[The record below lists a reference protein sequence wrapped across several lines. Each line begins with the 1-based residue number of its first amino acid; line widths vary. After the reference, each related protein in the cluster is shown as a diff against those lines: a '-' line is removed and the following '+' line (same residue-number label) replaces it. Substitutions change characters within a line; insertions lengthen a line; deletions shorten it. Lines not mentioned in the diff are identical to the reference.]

1 MLHKEA
7 VDPDTLELLK
17 ALQEKEYLKG
27 FCLVGGTAL
36 ALQIGHRTSVDIDLF
51 SDFEFDAGQLLENLS
66 SDFDF
71 RLFYSAKNTLKGS
84 IGEIKVD
91 ILAHRYPY
99 VNDPVVI
106 ENILMAST
114 PDIIAMK
121 LNAIS
126 TSGQRVKDFLDIY
139 YLFRQYSLTEML
151 GFYKTKYA
159 AYNEV
164 NVLKSITWFDDI
176 DYSGWP
182 VLLLD
187 PKLKWPKIAAKITQE
202 TQKYLKTI
210 YDNTMDN

>member
-7 VDPDTLELLK
+7 VDPGTLGLLT
-17 ALQEKEYLKG
+17 ALQEKEYLKD
-27 FCLVGGTAL
+27 FCLVGGTSL
-36 ALQIGHRTSVDIDLF
+36 ALQIGHRTSLDIVLF
-51 SDFEFDAGQLLENLS
+51 SDFEFDAGQLLENLAA
-66 SDFDF
+66 DFDF

-99 VNDPVVI
+99 VNDPVMI
-106 ENILMAST
+106 EHILMASV

-126 TSGQRVKDFLDIY
+126 TSGQRVKDFIDIY
-139 YLFRQYSLTEML
+139 YLFRQYDLSEML
-151 GFYKTKYA
+151 GYYKTKYA
-159 AYNEV
+159 AFNEV
-164 NVLKSITWFDDI
+164 NVLKSITWFEDI
-176 DYSGWP
+176 DHSGWP

-210 YDNTMDN
+210 